1 VTDTGEQT
9 HAVTGLEHA
18 FVVRIGSSQALLGA
32 FMEVSG
38 IGAQFETFDYA
49 EGGNP
54 NLVKLRGR
62 QQQSNLTLKS
72 GLMDEDTLMQWT
84 LGGGSAPRPQN
95 IYITFVGSS
104 GATIRSFGFAAAIPV
119 RWTGPG
125 GNIGA
130 SAVATESL
138 ELAHQGFILDA

>member
-1 VTDTGEQT
+1 VSDPAAQT

-18 FVVRIGSSQALLGA
+18 FVVRIGGQQSLLGV

-38 IGAQFETFDYA
+38 IGAQYETFDYA

-62 QQQSNLTLKS
+62 QQQSNITLKS

-84 LGGGSAPRPQN
+84 LAGGSTPRPQN
-95 IYITFVGSS
+95 IFITFVGST
-104 GATIRSFGFAAAIPV
+104 GTTIRSFGFAAAIPV

-125 GNIGA
+125 ANIGA

-138 ELAHQGFILDA
+138 ELAHQGFILDS